1 VAQVGDGRG
10 AKLALGALDEEPVLL
25 KEVEDS
31 ADVLQVSRPRVSMSS
46 KKTGTKRRK
55 NGRRTSFMRAWN
67 ITEALHNLKHDQEL
81 IEAICVWKAILAM
94 SVALFRTC

>member
-1 VAQVGDGRG
+1 MSQVGDGRG

-31 ADVLQVSRPRVSMSS
+31 ADVLQMSRPRVSMSL
-46 KKTGTKRRK
+46 KKTRTKRRR

-67 ITEALHNLKHDQEL
+67 VTEALHNPKHDQEL
-81 IEAICVWKAILAM
+81 VEAVCVRKAILAM
-94 SVALFRTC
+94 SVAFIRT